1 MLQPDKKTKKGEGM
15 IKGVIFDIDGV
26 ILDSMPIW
34 DKAGEMYL
42 CSLGFQPEPGL
53 AKTMFSMSMGE
64 GAKYLRERYQMD
76 MDEVEIIKGINRTI
90 EDFYAFQVQLKEG
103 VEQFLKGLRQ
113 YGIKTVAAT
122 TSDRQVFERAL
133 KRLNVTGYFER
144 IFTSSETGAG
154 KSKPD
159 IFLAAAE
166 HMGTIPKETW
176 VFEDALYAIRTAKNA
191 GFRTVG
197 VYDDSSLD
205 DMDEIMKIS
214 DIYLRKLD
222 NVHDFIERASS

>member
-15 IKGVIFDIDGV
+15 IKGAIFDIDGV